1 MDWARDELAALP
13 DGIVA
18 VGLHSETKQS
28 IQLVSQSGELR
39 LEAAS
44 EDLEPLV
51 GDRLLSLPFRHTH
64 THYKGGKYEVL
75 VIGLLFGA
83 EQVVVYRRL
92 EGDVWM
98 RPRDMFFDMIAGG
111 RPRFSPE
118 M

>member
-1 MDWARDELAALP
+1 M
-13 DGIVA
+13 
-18 VGLHSETKQS
+18 
-28 IQLVSQSGELR
+28 
-39 LEAAS
+39 
-44 EDLEPLV
+44 
-51 GDRLLSLPFRHTH
+51 
-64 THYKGGKYEVL
+64 L

-98 RPRDMFFDMIAGG
+98 RPRDMFSNMIAGG